1 MTSTS
6 TKLICRSLV
15 ITVLDKGIMTNMGQE
30 TALWINEIPCTRAPP
45 NSPRTMAGGL
55 VRITS
60 LEAPARI
67 TSLEAPAEKQG
78 TIVGTAEAKA
88 MDAVIVT
95 LVIVLVLGV
104 PAVIVLGVPA
114 NIKGVMTTRGVST
127 DGNFVNP
134 YHLPLR
140 QINGLKDLDPPFPKA
155 YV

>member
-1 MTSTS
+1 
-6 TKLICRSLV
+6 
-15 ITVLDKGIMTNMGQE
+15 MTNMGQE
-30 TALWINEIPCTRAPP
+30 TALWINEIRCTRAPP
-45 NSPRTMAGGL
+45 NSPRTMAGWL

-95 LVIVLVLGV
+95 LVVTLVIVLVLGV

-134 YHLPLR
+134 DHLLNH
-140 QINGLKDLDPPFPKA
+140 QVNGLKDLDPPFPKA

>member
-1 MTSTS
+1 
-6 TKLICRSLV
+6 
-15 ITVLDKGIMTNMGQE
+15 
-30 TALWINEIPCTRAPP
+30 
-45 NSPRTMAGGL
+45 MAGWL

-78 TIVGTAEAKA
+78 TIVGNEEAKA

-95 LVIVLVLGV
+95 LVVTLVIVIVLGV

-134 YHLPLR
+134 DHLLNH
-140 QINGLKDLDPPFPKA
+140 QVIGLKDSDPPFPKA